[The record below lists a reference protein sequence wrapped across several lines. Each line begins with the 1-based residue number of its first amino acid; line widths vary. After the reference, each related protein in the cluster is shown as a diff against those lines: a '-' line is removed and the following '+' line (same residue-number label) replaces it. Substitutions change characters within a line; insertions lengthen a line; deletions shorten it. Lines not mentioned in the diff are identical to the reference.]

1 MRVYRIVL
9 VVILVVAIGCGI
21 WYCLSA
27 YNEQRSDRDG
37 LLVFDEYAIQW
48 DIEKAGME

>member
-1 MRVYRIVL
+1 MRVYRIL
-9 VVILVVAIGCGI
+9 LAVILTVAIGFGV
-21 WYCLSA
+21 WYCILM
-27 YNEQRSDRDG
+27 YNDNTSEKDG